1 MTKAQIGQKAPLLS
15 VSEWVQGTPTNFD
28 QLSGRVVLVVVFQVN
43 CPGCFLYSL
52 PQAIELQQRYAG
64 QGLMVLG
71 IATAFGDFD
80 QNNLENLVRLV
91 EKGEVVGETLR
102 SLNQHGKLQEGRLPY
117 RINFP
122 VAMDRLSKRQD
133 ADIDSD
139 IKAFIRLRLPD
150 FQDRASREQHRIR
163 EQLQDYF
170 QALEYHADTFERF
183 GLQGTPSYI
192 LVDRRGLLKACRFGA
207 YPELEA
213 DIQKLMQE
221 QTPDEPETG
230 GE

>member
-1 MTKAQIGQKAPLLS
+1 MQKAVIGQKAPLLS
-15 VSEWVQGTPTNFD
+15 VSDWLQGTPTNFD

-64 QGLMVLG
+64 QGLTVLG
-71 IATAFGDFD
+71 VATAFEDFD
-80 QNNLENLVRLV
+80 KNNLENLIRLV

-102 SLNQHGKLQEGRLPY
+102 LLSLKGKLQNRRLRY

-122 VAMDRLSKRQD
+122 VAMDKLNKRLG
-133 ADIDSD
+133 ANIENDID
-139 IKAFIRLRLPD
+139 AFIRLRLPD
-150 FQDRASREQHRIR
+150 FQDKARREQQRIR

-170 QALEYHADTFERF
+170 QALEYQADTFECF

-192 LVDRRGLLKACRFGA
+192 LVDKRGLLKACRFGA

-213 DIQKLMQE
+213 DIQKLLQE